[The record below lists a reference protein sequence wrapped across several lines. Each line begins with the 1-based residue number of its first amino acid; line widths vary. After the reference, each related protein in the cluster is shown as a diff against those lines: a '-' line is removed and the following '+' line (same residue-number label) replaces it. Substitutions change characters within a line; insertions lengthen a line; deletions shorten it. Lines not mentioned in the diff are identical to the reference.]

1 MQHGGRIVTA
11 GQTHQTD
18 RRGSRCG
25 RDEHRRRDAV
35 AARHSRIGSRSDKG
49 SLDQP
54 ADSSQASGSHGRNA
68 PVRRSAQLDLHGR
81 RRYATARESSPSQ
94 LCESR
99 EHKRRSHDRHAAQSR
114 STPRLTSLDANSLL
128 SSRHDVGLERA
139 SRLRV
144 ARACRQR
151 KWRARNVERTELE
164 AGVGGSERRQRWRTA
179 CRQPWSS
186 ARGPTGHRQWCVA
199 ASPSRSLLGCVSS
212 RALLADSPAPQFA
225 SALIPLSCH
234 RQPLP
239 EGQPDHQRRHPQ
251 RPVGVRRDP
260 VRLPGRRDDGRALP
274 QVRSKAR
281 WARG

>member
-151 KWRARNVERTELE
+151 KWRAQRRADRTR
-164 AGVGGSERRQRWRTA
+164 GRRRRL
-179 CRQPWSS
+179 R
-186 ARGPTGHRQWCVA
+186 A
-199 ASPSRSLLGCVSS
+199 ASTLAHGLSS
-212 RALLADSPAPQFA
+212 TLELD
-225 SALIPLSCH
+225 LSSD
-234 RQPLP
+234 RVQAM
-239 EGQPDHQRRHPQ
+239 
-251 RPVGVRRDP
+251 VRC
-260 VRLPGRRDDGRALP
+260 
-274 QVRSKAR
+274 S
-281 WARG
+281 